1 MSKRK
6 LDEFIPPQIDVDN
19 KKHSMDSSD
28 EDEDEKEEKYNIMHE
43 NDLEGKHLFKNL
55 KFCLISIST

>member
-6 LDEFIPPQIDVDN
+6 LDEFIPPTDFDN

-28 EDEDEKEEKYNIMHE
+28 EDDEEKEVKYNIMHE
-43 NDLEGKHLFKNL
+43 NDLEGKIFHKL
-55 KFCLISIST
+55 KF